1 MQIKVSFVLSSKSM
15 PLSEK
20 PIKVKT
26 AAKFY
31 SATLK
36 NVSSVVTCHHLL
48 GSLFLMDIQL
58 TVLPG
63 LPTFIFADLIS
74 IVIVEHKS

>member
-26 AAKFY
+26 AGKFY
-31 SATLK
+31 SATLSQEECFF
-36 NVSSVVTCHHLL
+36 SSYL
-48 GSLFLMDIQL
+48 S
-58 TVLPG
+58 P
-63 LPTFIFADLIS
+63 FARLIIS
-74 IVIVEHKS
+74 NGYPINCFAWPANFHIC